1 MKMRVCDKCGRS
13 FGSSGFLPTNCPF
26 FQDSV
31 LSICRYCLTKEIKEK
46 EKEKPNSSWTFV
58 NKIMQWADIPFIP
71 ETWAEIYKNDENEA
85 LMIYCNLYRGKE
97 YETLDWEKYN
107 EMYTTLEKK
116 GCMLDGMPKSKEY
129 NYQILRNKWGQEYS
143 EEQLNY
149 LENFHLGL
157 INTQNVIGTLGE
169 DQALKLSKIS
179 LKIDELMRDG
189 IEFDKELKS
198 YDNIIKIAGFTP
210 KNSKNG
216 NDFDSVGEIGA
227 YLEKTGWINKYYD
240 GVVRDEVDNTMKDF
254 QNWGRRLY
262 VNENGIGEE
271 ITERIQ
277 QLKLADQENQISG
290 FDDFENYSTAIDDR
304 DIIEDFEVVIDE

>member
-1 MKMRVCDKCGRS
+1 MKMRICNKCGRS
-13 FGSSGFLPTNCPF
+13 FSSSGFIPTNCQF

-31 LSICRYCLTKEIKEK
+31 LPTCRYCLTKEIKKK

-85 LMIYCNLYRGKE
+85 LMIYCNLYKNKE
-97 YETLDWEKYN
+97 YETLDWTKYN
-107 EMYTTLEKK
+107 EMYITLEKK
-116 GCMLDGMPKSKEY
+116 GSILNGMPKSKEY

-149 LENFHLGL
+149 LENFHSGL

-189 IEFDKELKS
+189 VEFDKELKS
-198 YDNIIKIAGFTP
+198 YDSLIKIAGFTP

-240 GVVRDEVDNTMKDF
+240 GAVRDEVDNTMKDF

-262 VNENGIGEE
+262 INENGIGEE

-290 FDDFENYSTAIDDR
+290 FDDFENYSTTIDDR
-304 DIIEDFEVVIDE
+304 DITEEFEVVIDE